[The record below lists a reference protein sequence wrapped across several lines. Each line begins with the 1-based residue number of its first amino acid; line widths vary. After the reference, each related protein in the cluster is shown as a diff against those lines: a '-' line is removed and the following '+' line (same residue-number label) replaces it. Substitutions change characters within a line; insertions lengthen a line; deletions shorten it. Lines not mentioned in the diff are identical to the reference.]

1 MSTALALVPVAVFV
15 LAASRGL
22 AHLAMAALAG
32 SAAAAGLTV
41 LGVAG
46 FPPAAIPR
54 ALWIALPM
62 CAVILAGVLLRE
74 VAPPKVDP
82 HAETNPR
89 AAHRRL
95 FVACFLLGPFFE
107 CAVGFG
113 IGAMF
118 ALPFIFA
125 ARRTG
130 ANAAALA
137 MLTQCL
143 VPWGALA
150 LGPMGSADIAG
161 VSALAVGK
169 ATVDALIWTLPPFLL
184 AFWWLVRDLDVSWFQ
199 RLEDAAW
206 LIALWLALD
215 FLGERATPDAA
226 GIAACALVAAMRLLW
241 DERPDA
247 ATVVRVAR
255 GYWPYIALT
264 AALVASRLVPE
275 IGALTRA
282 WTIPTAPGL
291 PDFAPFHHAS
301 FWLLLIAFA
310 AARGRLPPLAGIWAQ
325 SKRALFATSSFV
337 LFGEMLAQ
345 GGFAETLVRGF
356 EALAGVAAIAVV
368 PVLGALGGAGT
379 GSALAASAVNLPLTL
394 PLMGEDKLPAIGA
407 HVAIAAAFTA
417 FSPGR
422 VALVAGL
429 SKLEAGD
436 VYRALAPLAAL
447 LTLASAGLFVFGV

>member
-22 AHLAMAALAG
+22 AHLAGAALAG
-32 SAAAAGLTV
+32 AAAAAI
-41 LGVAG
+41 VAG

-62 CAVILAGVLLRE
+62 CAVIFAGVMLRE
-74 VAPPKVDP
+74 IAPPKVEP
-82 HAETNPR
+82 QAETNPR

-169 ATVDALIWTLPPFLL
+169 ATVDALIFTLPPFLL
-184 AFWWLVRDLDVSWFQ
+184 AFWWLARDLNVSWFQ

-206 LIALWLALD
+206 LVALWFVLD
-215 FLGERATPDAA
+215 FLGERATPDAV
-226 GIAACALVAAMRLLW
+226 GIAACAIVAAARLLW
-241 DERPDA
+241 DARPGA
-247 ATVVRVAR
+247 GAILRILRA
-255 GYWPYIALT
+255 YAPYVALT

-275 IGALTRA
+275 IGALTKA

-301 FWLLLIAFA
+301 FWLVLIAVA
-310 AARGRLPPLAGIWAQ
+310 ASRGRMPGWSGLWAQ
-325 SKRALFATSSFV
+325 SRRALFATSAFV

-345 GGFAETLVRGF
+345 GGFAEALVRGF
-356 EALAGVAAIAVV
+356 EALAGDAAIAVV
-368 PVLGALGGAGT
+368 PLLGALAGAGT

-394 PLMGEDKLPAIGA
+394 PLMGADKLPAIGA

-417 FSPGR
+417 FSPAR
-422 VALVAGL
+422 VVLVAGL
-429 SKLEAGD
+429 ARLDAGE

-447 LTLASAGLFVFGV
+447 LVFASALSFVFGV

>member
-22 AHLAMAALAG
+22 AHLAVAALAG
-32 SAAAAGLTV
+32 AAAAGVIAT
-41 LGVAG
+41 GVAG

-62 CAVILAGVLLRE
+62 CAVIFAGVLLRE
-74 VAPPKVDP
+74 IAPPKIEP

-161 VSALAVGK
+161 VPALAVGK

-184 AFWWLVRDLDVSWFQ
+184 AFWWLVRDLGVSWFQ

-206 LIALWLALD
+206 LTGLWFVLD
-215 FLGERATPDAA
+215 FIGDHATPDAV
-226 GIAACALVAAMRLLW
+226 GIAACALVASSRLLW

-247 ATVVRVAR
+247 ATMLRVAR
-255 GYWPYIALT
+255 DYWPYIALT
-264 AALVASRLVPE
+264 VALVASRLVPE
-275 IGALTRA
+275 IGAVTRA

-301 FWLLLIAFA
+301 FWLLLIAIV
-310 AARGRLPPLAGIWAQ
+310 AARGTPPALSGIWAQ
-325 SKRALFATSSFV
+325 SKRALFATSAFV

-345 GGFAETLVRGF
+345 GGFAEALVRGF
-356 EALAGVAAIAVV
+356 VALAGTAAIAVV

-394 PLMGEDKLPAIGA
+394 PLMGEDKLSAIGA

-429 SKLEAGD
+429 ARLEAAA
-436 VYRALAPLAAL
+436 VYRALAPLAILLAL
-447 LTLASAGLFVFGV
+447 SSAGLFVFGV